1 VRSGFFSKHLHLLS
15 NIHMLLPRKQKTY
28 GNERLTPYLWR
39 WKAPQREEFGRSKT
53 GPAQFAEL
61 SKLSAKM
68 IELSLQEAQRDSTLR
83 GAVPNS
89 LATVRW
95 PFLGTSADAQRH
107 GQLPVDHS
115 GKAGTVVRNTPLNG
129 TPHLTSQPAQGTPG
143 TSRSSNFAVL
153 YSRIAVL
160 LRGMTRYWNRSVK
173 FGSLGRRWEAVQK
186 DRRFAIFRARI
197 LRRLTVAAQHT
208 DAIRQRTAFLLARWS
223 RRTAKTLQFLIDRI
237 TAKVKI
243 LTLSKPLQRLEP
255 AYPKLRMLMARASG
269 VGAVIR
275 KKLAK
280 DYRCRDCGRKVGFRS
295 PPRNLVEG
303 YILPLF
309 LMRPVRCTECFRRD
323 YRSILTPVCGCSSH
337 QDETVDH
344 NHRKAA

>member
-1 VRSGFFSKHLHLLS
+1 
-15 NIHMLLPRKQKTY
+15 
-28 GNERLTPYLWR
+28 
-39 WKAPQREEFGRSKT
+39 
-53 GPAQFAEL
+53 
-61 SKLSAKM
+61 
-68 IELSLQEAQRDSTLR
+68 
-83 GAVPNS
+83 
-89 LATVRW
+89 
-95 PFLGTSADAQRH
+95 
-107 GQLPVDHS
+107 
-115 GKAGTVVRNTPLNG
+115 
-129 TPHLTSQPAQGTPG
+129 
-143 TSRSSNFAVL
+143 
-153 YSRIAVL
+153 L
-160 LRGMTRYWNRSVK
+160 LRGMTGYWSRSVK
-173 FGSLGRRWEAVQK
+173 FGSLRRRWEAVQK
-186 DRRFAIFRARI
+186 DRRSAIFRARI
-197 LRRLTVAAQHT
+197 FRRLTVAAQHT

-295 PPRNLVEG
+295 PPRNLMER

-309 LMRPVRCTECFRRD
+309 LMRPVRCAECFRRD